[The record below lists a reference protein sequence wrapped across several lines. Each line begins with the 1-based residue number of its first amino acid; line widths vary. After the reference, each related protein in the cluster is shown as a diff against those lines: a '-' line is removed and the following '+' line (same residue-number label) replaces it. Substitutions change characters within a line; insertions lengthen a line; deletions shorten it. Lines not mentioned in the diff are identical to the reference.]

1 MSTKGLTATQ
11 ASILVAMR
19 SGHQMLY
26 MPGTPRGKQEIY
38 WMNNMSLQGVTS
50 SARKLEREGYI
61 EKFNV
66 RASGGA
72 ELRLT
77 EKGKTA
83 MSTFDQSYHRV
94 ASLAEAAAEDTS
106 QAAKRATIHAIM
118 KGSTTTLCGRLTD
131 ENVQRM
137 GVIRIVDCP
146 DCREALVAAN
156 RKQTSFAKMTNIGTP
171 LSQRIT
177 DMTLE
182 QKQAMLTQIEEMQE
196 SGEWDRMVQKIHAEV
211 ANRKQTQGSIIAEHN
226 EAYRNMQRT
235 QALLERDADS
245 FRKLRECCGY
255 VENASEQTV
264 RIFQDDATRGWIVK
278 CGDERMISSVPAQ
291 YSKPRNY
298 HANSLNEAIDIAY
311 VVEKQEN

>member
-1 MSTKGLTATQ
+1 MSK
-11 ASILVAMR
+11 
-19 SGHQMLY
+19 
-26 MPGTPRGKQEIY
+26 
-38 WMNNMSLQGVTS
+38 
-50 SARKLEREGYI
+50 
-61 EKFNV
+61 
-66 RASGGA
+66 
-72 ELRLT
+72 
-77 EKGKTA
+77 
-83 MSTFDQSYHRV
+83 FDQSYHRV

-106 QAAKRATIHAIM
+106 QAAPRATIHAIM
-118 KGSTTTLCGRLTD
+118 KGSATTLCGRLTD

-146 DCREALVAAN
+146 ECREALVAAN
-156 RKQTSFAKMTNIGTP
+156 RKQTSFAKMTDIGTP

-177 DMTLE
+177 DMTPE

-196 SGEWDRMVQKIHAEV
+196 SGEWDRMVQKIRAEV
-211 ANRKQTQGSIIAEHN
+211 ANRKGPQDATTRLEL
-226 EAYRNMQRT
+226 EAASAQVRAN
-235 QALLERDADS
+235 LERDADS

-291 YSKPRNY
+291 YSKPRSY
-298 HANSLNEAIDIAY
+298 HANSLNEAIDMAY